1 MMRIRNKDWWEVVLF
16 HLTVADNAE
25 WKESFKKTGHAF
37 TQHFIQNEELLVVRV
52 IRHTPL
58 HYFCVIANT
67 QSFQFRFSIQSSVY
81 MHTQSY

>member
-1 MMRIRNKDWWEVVLF
+1 MMRIRNKDWWEVVLL

-52 IRHTPL
+52 I
-58 HYFCVIANT
+58 ANT

-81 MHTQSY
+81 MHAQSY